1 MRVSQA
7 VKVVFRDAVLYG
19 RIWDFDGGI
28 VIVRTPA
35 GSEVRSGRVW
45 VHPIQDDEDMAR
57 LRGFEDD
64 AKRAGQDYS
73 RKEE

>member
-35 GSEVRSGRVW
+35 GTEVRAGRVW

-57 LRGFEDD
+57 LMGFEDD

-73 RKEE
+73 GKKG

>member
-35 GSEVRSGRVW
+35 GSEVRAGRVW
-45 VHPIQDDEDMAR
+45 VHPIQDAGEIAR
-57 LRGFEDD
+57 LKGFEDD

-73 RKEE
+73 RKEG